1 MYNINMI
8 FKYKVIVKL
17 KDGIK
22 DAKGEAVSN
31 VLKHIDSY
39 SYSPDVHVGKYFEFN
54 VEANDDNNARLKA
67 VNIIEDVFINPILE
81 IYSIVGVEKL

>member
-17 KDGIK
+17 RDGVK

-31 VLKHIDSY
+31 VLKQIDSY
-39 SYSPDVHVGKYFEFN
+39 SYSPAVYVGKYFEFN
-54 VEANDDNNARLKA
+54 VEANNENIAGSKA
-67 VNIIEDVFINPILE
+67 INIIEDVFINPILE
-81 IYSIVGVEKL
+81 TYNIVGVEKL

>member
-1 MYNINMI
+1 MI

-17 KDGIK
+17 KDGVK

-39 SYSPDVHVGKYFEFN
+39 SCNHDVHVGKYFEFN
-54 VEANDDNNARLKA
+54 VEANNDYNAREKA
-67 VNIIEDVFINPILE
+67 INIIEDVFINPILE
-81 IYSIVGVEKL
+81 TYDIAGVEKL